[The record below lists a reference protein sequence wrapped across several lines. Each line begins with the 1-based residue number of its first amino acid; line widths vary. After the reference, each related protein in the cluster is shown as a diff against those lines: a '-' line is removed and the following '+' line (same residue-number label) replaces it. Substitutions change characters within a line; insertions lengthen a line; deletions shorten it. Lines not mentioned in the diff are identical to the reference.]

1 MENEGQVNVYEQ
13 IDKLKKEIDKNTIHM
28 QDYKPSQKTLI
39 SFESGH
45 YKEFTGKWIGDSV
58 WGHFKKD
65 SGSTVHINKEKVE
78 YIETWPIK
86 D

>member
-1 MENEGQVNVYEQ
+1 MSEH
-13 IDKLKKEIDKNTIHM
+13 K
-28 QDYKPSQKTLI
+28 QDNKPSQKTLI
-39 SFESGH
+39 AFESGH
-45 YKEFTGKWIGDSV
+45 YKEFTGQWLGDSV

-78 YIETWPIK
+78 YIETWPME